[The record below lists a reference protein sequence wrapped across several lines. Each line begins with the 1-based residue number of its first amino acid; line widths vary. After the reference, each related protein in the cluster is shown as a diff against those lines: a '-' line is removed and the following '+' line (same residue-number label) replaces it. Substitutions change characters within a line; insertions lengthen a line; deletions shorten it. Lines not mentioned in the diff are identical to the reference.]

1 MDAVRRL
8 GMRVQCAGP
17 DDVAKSF
24 ILGDL
29 VTDRDRSGP
38 KRVGVGADEARPQN
52 EAVAGWIAAGDAE
65 RKGVGLR
72 SEGCGE
78 HPERRGAKR
87 DHGAQH
93 GAAMPGRGLHRAA
106 LSAAFDSNA
115 TATPDECG
123 YCPDIVMPTD

>member
-1 MDAVRRL
+1 MKDFAT
-8 GMRVQCAGP
+8 
-17 DDVAKSF
+17 S
-24 ILGDL
+24 
-29 VTDRDRSGP
+29 SGP

-123 YCPDIVMPTD
+123 YCPDIVMPTDQPPRSSEGGSRRDLVEGCRPLVH